1 MSILKPILFLLLL
14 SIFSCSNETYEESGD
29 PNMDVT
35 DPDSTPL
42 NFVPNTQGDYWVYN
56 VESSN
61 NDIPEMNFTG
71 TDSLYIAT
79 STTDEFTYEA
89 NNGMAALGT
98 MTTLLTNGSLSK
110 TTTTLEYTGTL
121 EFPIETISISEM
133 PTIND
138 LKIIDLDASNGEI
151 LSSFSEN
158 FSESIEIQGTNI
170 PIEVSYALTSKKENF
185 YATTSL
191 NGMTYTNVFEATIR
205 FNLSVTGTV
214 TVFGASQSINF
225 IQPQDILTVRYFYSG
240 DVGLVRAESTQGF
253 ELSPELILLIQ
264 QLGETNMTTS
274 AQTVSVEELTR
285 FLVF

>member
-1 MSILKPILFLLLL
+1 MGGLKFVLFLFAL
-14 SIFSCSNETYEESGD
+14 STISCSNETYEESGD
-29 PNMDVT
+29 PNMDAT
-35 DPDSTPL
+35 NPNSTPL

-138 LKIIDLDASNGEI
+138 LKIIDLNASNGEI
-151 LSSFSEN
+151 LSIFSES
-158 FSESIEIQGTNI
+158 FSESIDIQGTNI

-185 YATTSL
+185 YPMTSL
-191 NGMTYTNVFEATIR
+191 NGTTYTSVFEGIIR

-253 ELSPELILLIQ
+253 ELSPEFILLLQ

-274 AQTVSVEELTR
+274 AQTVNVEELNR
-285 FLVF
+285 FLVN